1 MWYNYNIKDKPQ
13 RRLSQSQK
21 EDIMSDSK
29 CTVSWCNGRG
39 THYEKFDRVTKA
51 GQTSHKNGYQ
61 VGAHEFYKAY
71 FWICAN
77 HNNGNFSN
85 YREDKN
91 YDKFENEAKIAWK
104 IYDANWGGHE

>member
-1 MWYNYNIKDKPQ
+1 
-13 RRLSQSQK
+13 
-21 EDIMSDSK
+21 MSDSK

-77 HNNGNFSN
+77 HSNGNFSN
-85 YREDKN
+85 YRDDKN